1 MNKGQLTANKTLN
14 VLLVLEDTDCRIT
27 SNIKEIIRETLI
39 SYQGDGN
46 YNYDLH
52 ILHLFNLDDMDDIYN
67 ELNNLAAKIISEY
80 DLVIG
85 YGYGCLDVIAVQN
98 FCAVPFICVNPVYDF
113 NSISNIHKKRNCK
126 FIVENYLKK
135 GIADINNV
143 DNACL
148 LISSF
153 GTTDIVPSIQPYFTN
168 KVKQIISIKKRKQEQ
183 LFYDT
188 LMDML
193 DKIRIKSFDI
203 YK

>member
-1 MNKGQLTANKTLN
+1 MNKGQLTANKPLN
-14 VLLVLEDTDCRIT
+14 VLLILENTDCKIT

-52 ILHLFNLDDMDDIYN
+52 ILHLFNLDDINDIYN

-126 FIVENYLKK
+126 FIIENYLKP
-135 GIADINNV
+135 GISDINNIPN
-143 DNACL
+143 DCL

-168 KVKQIISIKKRKQEQ
+168 KVKQIISIKKRKLEQ

-188 LMDML
+188 LIDML
-193 DKIRIKSFDI
+193 DKIRIKSFDSC
-203 YK
+203 K

>member
-1 MNKGQLTANKTLN
+1 MNKGQLTANKPLN
-14 VLLVLEDTDCRIT
+14 VLLILENTDCKIT

-39 SYQGDGN
+39 SYQGEGN

-52 ILHLFNLDDMDDIYN
+52 VLHLFNLDDIDDIYKG
-67 ELNNLAAKIISEY
+67 LNDLATKIISEY
-80 DLVIG
+80 DLVIS

-98 FCAVPFICVNPVYDF
+98 FCAIPFICINPVYDF
-113 NSISNIHKKRNCK
+113 NSISNIHLKRNCK
-126 FIVENYLKK
+126 FIIENYLKP
-135 GIADINNV
+135 GISDINNV
-143 DNACL
+143 PNDCL

-183 LFYDT
+183 LFYDA
-188 LMDML
+188 LMDMI